1 MSQLRS
7 PRHADQ
13 QRPCVCL
20 THEPIHEFSGVL
32 HLISMANE
40 DQLLYS
46 VHCLIVR
53 SEIDRPCTHSMC

>member
-1 MSQLRS
+1 MSLLQS

-20 THEPIHEFSGVL
+20 THAPIHKTSGVL
-32 HLISMANE
+32 HLISMANK

-46 VHCLIVR
+46 VQCLVVP
-53 SEIDRPCTHSMC
+53 SEIDRPCTHSVC